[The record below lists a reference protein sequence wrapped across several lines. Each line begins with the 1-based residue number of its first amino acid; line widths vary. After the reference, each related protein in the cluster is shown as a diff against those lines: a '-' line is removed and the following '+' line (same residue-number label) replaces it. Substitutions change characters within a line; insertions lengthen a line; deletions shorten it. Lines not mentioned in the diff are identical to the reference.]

1 MDAYKRCMRLKRC
14 TSYIGLITALWFLG
28 CVSESEQ
35 RPVSQPEVEPSQAP
49 KAEFL
54 NPDKIIFASTPYL
67 GEGLLK
73 DEFQPLADYLG
84 EKLGRPCELRI
95 VASYEEMI
103 ELIGTEEVHLGVLSP
118 LSYVRA
124 KKFEPSL
131 HLLASQVANGA
142 TTYSAYIIS
151 RNDVGIDN
159 LMGLEGKRFGFVD
172 KLSTS
177 GYLYPLAQMKSLG
190 ILPETFFSEVLYAG
204 DHEKLIEWVLA
215 GKVDAGATSSSA
227 FNIMKEKSPGK
238 AKLSIIGKSGRIPYD
253 AVVANARLAPELV
266 SIAREAILGLN
277 TQDELGRRVL
287 RGPTNINGFVPA
299 EDNLYTDVRRALI
312 SVEE

>member
-1 MDAYKRCMRLKRC
+1 MDAYKRCMQLKRC
-14 TSYIGLITALWFLG
+14 RSNIGLLTVLWFLG
-28 CVSESEQ
+28 CVSQSEE
-35 RPVSQPEVEPSQAP
+35 RPISPPEVEPVESP
-49 KAEFL
+49 KVAFL

-67 GEGLLK
+67 GEGFIK
-73 DEFQPLADYLG
+73 DEFQPLVDYLG

-95 VASYEEMI
+95 VASYEKMI

-124 KKFEPSL
+124 KKSEPGL

-159 LMGLEGKRFGFVD
+159 LVSLEGKRFGFVD

-177 GYLYPLAQMKSLG
+177 GYLYPVAQMRTEG
-190 ILPETFFSEVLYAG
+190 IVPETFFSEILYAG
-204 DHEKLIEWVLA
+204 DHQKLIEWVLE
-215 GKVDAGATSSSA
+215 GKVDAGATSSSV

-238 AKLSIIGKSGRIPYD
+238 AKLAIIGKSGRIPYD

-277 TQDELGRRVL
+277 TQNELGRRVL
-287 RGPTNINGFVPA
+287 QGPTNINGFVPA
-299 EDNLYTDVRRALI
+299 EDNLYTDVRRALT
-312 SVEE
+312 SVAE